1 MSDRGANLRAKN
13 AAMAA
18 DMKARG
24 IDRNTARCP
33 ICNVVLGWSRNNER
47 FYQHISFHP
56 PKALVREMPR
66 PASQIV
72 YNRKAA

>member
-1 MSDRGANLRAKN
+1 MADRGANLRAKN

-18 DMKARG
+18 NMKALG

-33 ICNVVLGWSRNNER
+33 ICNVVLGWSRKNER

-56 PKALVREMPR
+56 APAVVRELPKPMPQ
-66 PASQIV
+66 PVA
-72 YNRKAA
+72 NRKAA